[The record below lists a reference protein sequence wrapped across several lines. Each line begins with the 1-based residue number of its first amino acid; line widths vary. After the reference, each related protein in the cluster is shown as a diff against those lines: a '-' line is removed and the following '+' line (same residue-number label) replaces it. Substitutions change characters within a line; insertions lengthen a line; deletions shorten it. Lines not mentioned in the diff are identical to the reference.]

1 MVEGRDDGLE
11 GSRTAGKERG
21 RVRAKGRLYAASYV
35 LVEGVAL
42 VVPTKCL
49 ARSVDSKILINSSD
63 QEIRH
68 PTHLIHFWPLLSAF
82 QSHRRPPSTTDT
94 TSTAA
99 FSNRGFPCIS
109 LQYLQFHQSFSSPG
123 LLVMYVPRDFARR
136 PLPLDHETTRHQS
149 P

>member
-49 ARSVDSKILINSSD
+49 WQEALIVK
-63 QEIRH
+63 
-68 PTHLIHFWPLLSAF
+68 
-82 QSHRRPPSTTDT
+82 
-94 TSTAA
+94 
-99 FSNRGFPCIS
+99 
-109 LQYLQFHQSFSSPG
+109 Y
-123 LLVMYVPRDFARR
+123 
-136 PLPLDHETTRHQS
+136 
-149 P
+149 